1 MASLNIVA
9 VSVGNTR
16 TRWGVFH
23 GRELHESGA
32 LENTDAGL
40 IDAVAAAAGEG
51 AGSPSV
57 MIASV
62 NNKVA
67 DQIEKGLRARG
78 VGGSGGGGGERERAG
93 AGVHRMGRDIPI
105 PLRHTVEDV
114 KTVGQDRLLCALAA
128 FARAEQACVVVDA
141 GTAVTVDFVDG
152 QGVFHGG
159 VIAPGLN
166 LMLKALHEG
175 TAALPAIKYE
185 RPGKGEVQVVQEER
199 EAGTPPPVGAPV
211 PFGKNTREAM
221 LLGVQAAARGLVHE
235 MIDRYAQFYGAY
247 PQIVATGGD
256 AGALFEDD
264 PLVEHIVAEL
274 PLMGIQIACEKALG
288 EEDDEAG
295 EARSGGGLLGP
306 PSGGV
311 RARLDLGGNR
321 GSGDDGAGED
331 E

>member
-16 TRWGVFH
+16 TRWGVFQ

-40 IDAVAAAAGEG
+40 IEAIAAAAGEG
-51 AGSPSV
+51 AGAPPV
-57 MIASV
+57 VIASV

-67 DQIEKGLRARG
+67 DQIEAGLRARG
-78 VGGSGGGGGERERAG
+78 LGGSGVRGGDGGGG
-93 AGVHRMGRDIPI
+93 VHRIGRDIPI
-105 PLRHTVEDV
+105 PLRHTLRADA
-114 KTVGQDRLLCALAA
+114 KSVGQDRLLCALAA

-152 QGVFHGG
+152 QGVFQGG

-199 EAGTPPPVGAPV
+199 EEGEPRAEGVAV
-211 PFGKNTREAM
+211 PFGKNTRDAM
-221 LLGVQAAARGLVHE
+221 LLGVQAAAQGLVHE
-235 MIDRYAQFYGAY
+235 MIDRYAEFYGAY

-264 PLVEHIVAEL
+264 PLVEHIVADL

-288 EEDDEAG
+288 DDDDEAG
-295 EARSGGGLLGP
+295 ETRAGGGLLGP

-311 RARLDLGGNR
+311 RPRLDLGGGR
-321 GSGDDGAGED
+321 GGGDDGAGED